1 MNRDNKNE
9 PTIQAND
16 ALSSSYSERPGLK
29 IWDDVVENVE
39 ALVTK
44 SDYERWIQHLRLI
57 AEIDGE
63 IVIATKDPLSFDRIA
78 NSKHMALIQRIW
90 RKHDPKSRRLRLVC
104 WRTAGTNMHALVDD
118 PWATALSDAVE
129 APAHEAM
136 TGADTADIAD
146 IDEGVSTPE
155 MTFDNLITGPSNNS
169 AFRFAYKVATGIK
182 VGTPLT
188 LFYGPPGIGKSH
200 LLTALV
206 HESEARKLKRKIVS
220 VTAEEFLAA
229 YQEGVKA
236 RDTVELKKRLQS
248 ADVLLVD
255 DLHRISGKRSTE
267 NELFQNL
274 REVTG
279 KGGQVILVSDVCA
292 GDIKGFS
299 PRMCSELK
307 GGTSIP
313 IELPDADMR
322 RGIVVQLADHILQ
335 HAPNFVLNDAM
346 VDQIIT
352 GIRGPGRELCGAVW
366 SLYIAAD
373 FGADAPTEE
382 MLTSIIRQQQGER
395 PKPTL
400 DLIKR
405 AAMKVFE
412 ISKTDIESKS
422 KAQVVVYPR
431 QIAMYICREM
441 TGKSFPQIARS
452 FHKLDHTTVIY
463 ACKKVE
469 KKMKIT
475 PELKQDVET
484 VRRMVLDLQMASKA
498 S

>member
-16 ALSSSYSERPGLK
+16 ALTNSYSERPGLN
-29 IWDDVVENVE
+29 IWNDVVENVE

-90 RKHDPKSRRLRLVC
+90 RKHDPKSRRMRLIC
-104 WRTAGTNMHALVDD
+104 WRTAGTDMHALVDD
-118 PWATALSDAVE
+118 PWAITTSETAE
-129 APAHEAM
+129 APAQDAEAD
-136 TGADTADIAD
+136 AANNDV

-155 MTFDNLITGPSNNS
+155 MTFANLVTGPSNNS

-200 LLTALV
+200 LLNALINESKA
-206 HESEARKLKRKIVS
+206 HELKRKIVC

-279 KGGQVILVSDVCA
+279 KGGQVILISDVCA

-373 FGADAPTEE
+373 FGADAPTEA

-395 PKPTL
+395 PKPSL

-412 ISKTDIESKS
+412 LSKNDIESKS

-431 QIAMYICREM
+431 QIAMYLCRDM